1 MFPFFLLSVVLF
13 YVLFFSLAARY
24 ISQYAHPEDD
34 AGKLIWNKL
43 FHLRH

>member
-1 MFPFFLLSVVLF
+1 MFHFFLLSVVLF

-24 ISQYAHPEDD
+24 IRQFAHPHEQT
-34 AGKLIWNKL
+34 GKLIWDKL

>member
-1 MFPFFLLSVVLF
+1 MFHFFLLTVVLY

-24 ISQYAHPEDD
+24 IRQFAYPHEQSE
-34 AGKLIWNKL
+34 KLIWRKL